1 MWQRGSRVRP
11 KDRSRIRSPISGTCH
26 DGTTELHRARS
37 RRSLRCLGAH
47 SESDEY
53 SKCGCKDYGSRSQG
67 RVRAHDFLGGGFGRR
82 FETDFVGEAVEIS
95 KAIRGPVKVTWSRED
110 DIQHDY
116 YRTASH
122 AHFEAGLD
130 ADGWPVVWLNRI
142 ACPSLMA
149 RFGPLK
155 DNYDRRSV
163 EICDSV
169 PYAIPNILVDY
180 RLTDAGIPIGFW
192 RSVGASQNGFSW
204 KVSSMRLRPPGRTIL
219 TN

>member
-1 MWQRGSRVRP
+1 
-11 KDRSRIRSPISGTCH
+11 
-26 DGTTELHRARS
+26 
-37 RRSLRCLGAH
+37 LR
-47 SESDEY
+47 
-53 SKCGCKDYGSRSQG
+53 QI
-67 RVRAHDFLGGGFGRR
+67 
-82 FETDFVGEAVEIS
+82 VGEAVEIS

-180 RLTDAGIPIGFW
+180 QLTDAGIPIGFW
-192 RSVGASQNGFSW
+192 RSVGASQNGFFLESF
-204 KVSSMRLRPPGRTIL
+204 ID
-219 TN
+219 